1 MGYRSQVA
9 RFSIIWIWVT
19 QLTSFKWLI
28 FFLTPNPFSHP
39 QEGLIFKHMLHLK
52 KSLFALP
59 HLQRTRYKKKRGGNE
74 KKGWDVLWGLKNKKC
89 FDASLDP
96 GLAGSRPAWSWQT
109 AEMAVSGMF
118 QRSWCMALHTDPR
131 QVSPTLTGGKKK
143 NKSIKTHKQTTHQ
156 GRVDLQSL
164 LQVHSFQSSSP
175 GGVH

>member
-9 RFSIIWIWVT
+9 RFSIIWIKVM
-19 QLTSFKWLI
+19 QLTSFKWLF

-39 QEGLIFKHMLHLK
+39 QEGS
-52 KSLFALP
+52 SLSICCTWRKVFLLSPIYNA
-59 HLQRTRYKKKRGGNE
+59 QDTRKKRGGNE

-118 QRSWCMALHTDPR
+118 QRSWCMALHTDPW
-131 QVSPTLTGGKKK
+131 QLSPTLTGGKKRTDWSK
-143 NKSIKTHKQTTHQ
+143 PTNKPHT
-156 GRVDLQSL
+156 GDV
-164 LQVHSFQSSSP
+164 
-175 GGVH
+175 